1 MRELYNVEFNKN
13 FNNLTDLEEGLRI
26 VLVLNGMMKV
36 INGDSVTNYQKGEVF
51 LINHRASCRFSTHK
65 NTLYLSIHLT
75 ESYLKQYMN
84 DYKDKA
90 FILNKNTLQE
100 VIYQQIVNAVAKIG
114 IVYIRKGEFYRL
126 YIEQQLID
134 LVFIMMRYLP
144 TTNIQAQMPLVA
156 DDRLAYICEYI
167 DKHYT
172 ESIKLTEMADMVG
185 LSDAYLSKLFK
196 QKRALDLINM

>member
-13 FNNLTDLEEGLRI
+13 FNSLTDLEEGLRI
-26 VLVLNGMMKV
+26 VLVLNAMMKV
-36 INGDSVTNYQKGEVF
+36 INGDSVTTYQKGEVF

-65 NTLYLSIHLT
+65 DTFYLSIHLT

-134 LVFIMMRYLP
+134 LIFIMMRYLP
-144 TTNIQAQMPLVA
+144 TTKQM
-156 DDRLAYICEYI
+156 
-167 DKHYT
+167 T
-172 ESIKLTEMADMVG
+172 G
-185 LSDAYLSKLFK
+185 
-196 QKRALDLINM
+196 